1 MLWFLVE
8 GSSSKENTMDRWS
21 RSAKKPLSSS
31 VFEVSCRRHP
41 LLPGLLS
48 LIVAV
53 LISTNVVF
61 AQQDTTQGNTMGS
74 AGGQSAAPG
83 GSAPP
88 MLKRAFLP
96 EEEPLLLSTR
106 PIPHRTTLEHER
118 AKDQAERGQSPGTT
132 KPVLSPSAVSPST
145 GVQATTVTPSGT
157 DLAPSAPFFGGS
169 FGGVVD
175 TGQFPPD
182 VSIAAGPKNIVVATN
197 GRVNVF
203 RKNGSLVPAASRG
216 LFGFFSSLGT
226 VASDGPFDPW
236 LRYDEYI
243 NRFWLFAVSENDS
256 PQRSTFLIGLSNTD
270 DATQGWTLFA
280 IDATLNGNT
289 ATSNWCDYPKLGVD
303 AQAIYL
309 TCNMFSFPSTTGSFQ
324 YAKVRVMTKDQFVN
338 NTCCFWWDFWNLRE
352 DFLGITASFT
362 VQPAYMHGANAANG
376 EFLIDAH
383 TFCIFCPPNTLEVW
397 HITNAQRCCVPGSQS
412 SPDLNQE
419 SHDVGNFPSP
429 PNARQSGSTTRIDT
443 GDTRLLFA
451 FWKGGFLSTGQNL
464 ACNSGADACI
474 AFTELN
480 VSGFPTISTVN
491 DFAYQTTGVDYFYPA
506 VDVNAAGDK
515 TMVFSRSSASEFA
528 GASYIGIPAS
538 STCTNCVNG
547 PETVLAAGQNTYVR
561 LEGPPLNRNRWGDY
575 LGAAADP
582 DGVGIWIHGQFA
594 AATANTWGTQVG
606 LTYEALDTTPP
617 VTTAQLSPMP
627 NVFGWNG
634 GDVNVTLNATDNASG
649 LLEITYRASGAQIIA
664 STTVSGATTSFMITA
679 EGVTTITFFAE
690 DNAGNQETPKTVI
703 VRIDRTPPTI
713 TAPPNVTAGTG
724 PGAALC
730 SAVVSDATLGSAIA
744 SDNSGIATI
753 FRSGV
758 PAGNVFPVGATSVV
772 YTATDFVG
780 LMASATQTVTVNDT
794 TPPVLSTPANVTV
807 NATSPAGAVVTYPL
821 PAATDNC
828 PTVSAACTPPSGST
842 FAIGTSTVT
851 CTATDAAGN
860 GANKT
865 FQVTV
870 IGAAGQTTDLSTLV
884 SSFGLDHGTENS
896 LLTKLGN
903 ALAAI
908 NGGNV
913 GSACAHLSS
922 FINEVQAQTGKKITA
937 AQAAQLIAAANQ
949 IKAVLGCP

>member
-53 LISTNVVF
+53 LISTSRVF
-61 AQQDTTQGNTMGS
+61 PQQDPHQGNPMGS

-243 NRFWLFAVSENDS
+243 NRFWLLAVSENDS

-397 HITNAQRCCVPGSQS
+397 HITNAQRCCVPGAQS

-419 SHDVGNFPSP
+419 SH
-429 PNARQSGSTTRIDT
+429 
-443 GDTRLLFA
+443 
-451 FWKGGFLSTGQNL
+451 
-464 ACNSGADACI
+464 
-474 AFTELN
+474 
-480 VSGFPTISTVN
+480 
-491 DFAYQTTGVDYFYPA
+491 
-506 VDVNAAGDK
+506 AAGDK

-528 GASYIGIPAS
+528 GASYTGIPAS

-634 GDVNVTLNATDNASG
+634 GDGNVNLNATDNASG

-724 PGAALC
+724 PGAAPC
-730 SAVVSDATLGSAIA
+730 SAGGSGAPPGTA
-744 SDNSGIATI
+744 APRDK
-753 FRSGV
+753 
-758 PAGNVFPVGATSVV
+758 AGGAHR
-772 YTATDFVG
+772 F
-780 LMASATQTVTVNDT
+780 
-794 TPPVLSTPANVTV
+794 
-807 NATSPAGAVVTYPL
+807 
-821 PAATDNC
+821 
-828 PTVSAACTPPSGST
+828 PSGR
-842 FAIGTSTVT
+842 
-851 CTATDAAGN
+851 AAPQRPPLR
-860 GANKT
+860 A
-865 FQVTV
+865 
-870 IGAAGQTTDLSTLV
+870 
-884 SSFGLDHGTENS
+884 
-896 LLTKLGN
+896 
-903 ALAAI
+903 
-908 NGGNV
+908 
-913 GSACAHLSS
+913 
-922 FINEVQAQTGKKITA
+922 
-937 AQAAQLIAAANQ
+937 
-949 IKAVLGCP
+949 